1 MRTMKM
7 VLVGVGSAALL
18 ATGGTMTAG
27 AAPAQ
32 GVDAQ
37 AAWSCT
43 KGAVCF
49 YTGSNGDGTRY
60 ERHADSNS
68 NFKSI
73 NSARNNGHTDEP
85 YDHVKVK
92 WNYPGS
98 SDSKWG
104 CLSPGEKWE
113 DKKTFEVD
121 AVRWVKSC

>member
-27 AAPAQ
+27 AASGDVEAK
-32 GVDAQ
+32 

-49 YTGSNGDGTRY
+49 YTGSNGNGTKY

-68 NFKSI
+68 TFKNL
-73 NSARNNGHTDEP
+73 NSARNNGYTSET
-85 YDHVKVK
+85 YDHARVK

-98 SDSKWG
+98 ASKWG
-104 CLSPGEKWE
+104 CLSPGERWE
-113 DKKTFEVD
+113 NKKTFTVT